1 MTLTSFLWEEAK
13 HVDGYNQFLTVVLE
27 GQLHNFDHLIVKIYK
42 TITNDI
48 LPNVTSTLIT
58 DPSPMNQAK
67 ASVTYNM
74 IVEGTLAETGY
85 YLLNLI
91 CKYNRFHAW
100 DGGVHRQAQAG
111 RLETCGSWHPP
122 DFPVSGREWWRGV
135 EGHPRSNEH
144 AFANGP
150 QCGERRLRNVG
161 CHSLRHGPCSH
172 RCLCIRPV
180 SETIPEDRKSS

>member
-67 ASVTYNM
+67 ASVSYNM

-91 CKYNRFHAW
+91 CKDNRFHA
-100 DGGVHRQAQAG
+100 
-111 RLETCGSWHPP
+111 
-122 DFPVSGREWWRGV
+122 
-135 EGHPRSNEH
+135 
-144 AFANGP
+144 
-150 QCGERRLRNVG
+150 
-161 CHSLRHGPCSH
+161 
-172 RCLCIRPV
+172 
-180 SETIPEDRKSS
+180 